1 MNNFFKMNLF
11 LIALIF
17 TESNTLSAATGL
29 EGRKT
34 EDLLTETMQ
43 KCKPEFTPS
52 KNSNAENILK
62 QFHQKYSY
70 YNKISNICYNNKL
83 TIDSGNYS
91 DDQKNKVF
99 YNCTLDLST
108 LTESQ
113 VNNFNFSNSIFF
125 RVNIIPPKNIKLKKS
140 NSTWIDIKD
149 IAKKAFY
156 QNTYFLIDSS
166 YSLTDPATICSCGIS
181 YQFPDE
187 NKTKTEVFLHSSKS
201 EYKCNLNGPTVK
213 FIQKVFRGTAN

>member
-52 KNSNAENILK
+52 KNSNAESILNQFVKKYNNYKNNLKLCNNNIL
-62 QFHQKYSY
+62 
-70 YNKISNICYNNKL
+70 
-83 TIDSGNYS
+83 TINSDNYS
-91 DDQKNKVF
+91 SNQTNRVF
-99 YNCTLDLST
+99 YNCTLNLET

-113 VNNFNFSNSIFF
+113 VNDFNFSNSIFF
-125 RVNIIPPKNIKLKKS
+125 NVNIIPPKNIKLKKS
-140 NSTWIDIKD
+140 DSTLFNIIG
-149 IAKKAFY
+149 IAKQAIY
-156 QNTYFLIDSS
+156 QNTYFLINSS
-166 YSLTDPATICSCGIS
+166 YSSTDPATICSCGIS
-181 YQFPDE
+181 YEFSPGK
-187 NKTKTEVFLHSSKS
+187 KTKTEVFLHSSKS
-201 EYKCNLNGPTVK
+201 EKKCNFNEPTVK
-213 FIQKVFRGTAN
+213 FIEKVFKGTAN